1 MWEETSEGHMSE
13 SLPLF
18 SHCLAPAEAPLAVPS
33 LLSGVNKTSTHYW
46 AAFQLSNTAL
56 LPRLQPP
63 ESAENAFMHAPS
75 RPSAERVGFWGF
87 LLNGIFFWR
96 AFARFQLTLSA
107 RRRHAHTAPHAA
119 CGPRCG
125 APVKARQGT
134 YLICKWTTQ
143 KKTHKHRCVCS
154 QQGVI
159 CNWKGV
165 LNRQRLVKML
175 P

>member
-1 MWEETSEGHMSE
+1 MANILFWEETSEGHMSE

-87 LLNGIFFWR
+87 LLNGIFFKGFCQIPADSVGMAATRTHSSTCSVWPSLWR
-96 AFARFQLTLSA
+96 TGKSTAGDTFDLQMNDTKEDTQTQVCLFPAGGDLQLK
-107 RRRHAHTAPHAA
+107 
-119 CGPRCG
+119 RC
-125 APVKARQGT
+125 AEPAK
-134 YLICKWTTQ
+134 I
-143 KKTHKHRCVCS
+143 S
-154 QQGVI
+154 
-159 CNWKGV
+159 
-165 LNRQRLVKML
+165 
-175 P
+175 